1 MAIKLKQMIKNEME
15 KDKTL
20 AKRITKLI
28 GYANPS
34 TLYKFL
40 NNEKRDFEEF
50 NTMLIV
56 IRELFPEQEKEL
68 MMEIAKTLDPNKFNT
83 RVALEYATI
92 TKHEELKR
100 YLIEKL
106 AGAKNIES
114 KDFAFIYELDDKL
127 AKKEISSHKG
137 IELINRK
144 GFTSY
149 EAKVFSR
156 IVLIHEYWEIGL
168 FDIMFDLAKLTNL
181 DLQSIEDNYLAKQYK
196 ARFGLIMSVAYLHK
210 GMIEESRENANNV
223 LNSDVSESV
232 KAMTYLNLGNSYI
245 IENYNTSFQYLQKG
259 LELAEKFNLLNAQVQ
274 IKRSMNFLMNY
285 WGHNP
290 IYLDKT
296 SKEIPDKH
304 EVAFMH
310 IRKNNVKEALKI
322 LDSINQNEMSNVQ
335 KGFHYFYR
343 GLIANSKE
351 FFYQSI
357 TYFKMSGDSFYRQ
370 LPIIELKKM
379 GENELLLNA
388 LSV

>member
-1 MAIKLKQMIKNEME
+1 MAVKLKQMIKNEME

-50 NTMLIV
+50 NTMLTI
-56 IRELFPEQEKEL
+56 IRELFPDKEKEL
-68 MMEIAKTLDPNKFNT
+68 MMEITQTLDPNKHIT

-92 TKHEELKR
+92 TKHEELKK

-127 AKKEISSHKG
+127 AKKEISSHEG

-144 GFTSY
+144 GFTSF
-149 EAKVFSR
+149 EARVFSR
-156 IVLIHEYWEIGL
+156 IVLIHEYWELGL

-181 DLQSIEDNYLAKQYK
+181 DLQSIEDNYLANQYK

-210 GMIEESRENANNV
+210 SMIEESRQNAYNV
-223 LNSDVSESV
+223 LNSDVAESV
-232 KAMTYLNLGNSYI
+232 KTLTYLNLGNSYI
-245 IENYNTSFQYLQKG
+245 IENYDKSFQYLQKG
-259 LELAEKFNLLNAQVQ
+259 LELAEKFNLQNAQTQ
-274 IKRSMNFLMNY
+274 IKRSINFLMNY
-285 WGHNP
+285 WKQSP
-290 IYLDKT
+290 TYLDET
-296 SKEIPDKH
+296 SEEVPDKH
-304 EVAFMH
+304 EIAFMH
-310 IRKNNVKEALKI
+310 IRKNNIEKALEI
-322 LDSINQNEMSNVQ
+322 LESINQNEMTNLQ

-357 TYFKMSGDSFYRQ
+357 TYFKMTGDSFYRQ
-370 LPIIELKKM
+370 LPIIELRKM
-379 GENELLLNA
+379 GENEVLLNA

>member
-50 NTMLIV
+50 NTMLTI
-56 IRELFPEQEKEL
+56 IRELFPDKEKEL
-68 MMEIAKTLDPNKFNT
+68 MMEIAQTLDPNKHIT

-92 TKHEELKR
+92 TKHEELKK

-127 AKKEISSHKG
+127 AKKEISSHEG

-144 GFTSY
+144 GFTSF
-149 EAKVFSR
+149 EARVFSR
-156 IVLIHEYWEIGL
+156 IVLIHEYWELGL

-181 DLQSIEDNYLAKQYK
+181 DLQSIEDNYLANQYK

-210 GMIEESRENANNV
+210 SMIEESRQNAYNV
-223 LNSDVSESV
+223 LNSDVAESV
-232 KAMTYLNLGNSYI
+232 KTLTYLNLGNSYI
-245 IENYNTSFQYLQKG
+245 IENYDKSFQYLQKG
-259 LELAEKFNLLNAQVQ
+259 LELAEKFNLQNAQTQ
-274 IKRSMNFLMNY
+274 IKRSINFLMNY
-285 WGHNP
+285 WKQSP
-290 IYLDKT
+290 TYLDET
-296 SKEIPDKH
+296 SEEVPDKH
-304 EVAFMH
+304 EIAFMH
-310 IRKNNVKEALKI
+310 IRKNNIEKALEI
-322 LDSINQNEMSNVQ
+322 LESINQNEMTNLQ

-357 TYFKMSGDSFYRQ
+357 TYFKMTGDSFYRQ
-370 LPIIELKKM
+370 LPIIELRKM
-379 GENELLLNA
+379 GENEVLLNA